1 MATIGCPLLDV
12 PTEPV
17 HLLMCSFRYG
27 FGHFLHRKIAH
38 GARPKR
44 CQACRLHMGLQG
56 YTIVSMLSYTNHPQV
71 ALARGSVE
79 QRRHAEAHKY
89 IAVLWYIDVYM
100 CVLIT
105 CAYLA

>member
-56 YTIVSMLSYTNHPQV
+56 YIIVSMLSYTNHPQV
-71 ALARGSVE
+71 ALLVARSSNADMP
-79 QRRHAEAHKY
+79 RH
-89 IAVLWYIDVYM
+89 IS
-100 CVLIT
+100 T
-105 CAYLA
+105 